1 MLNSISRRLILVTS
15 AVLSVAVIT
24 GCAASASNPG
34 GSSKTSST
42 EKTFFAQI
50 YHENGRTYMFGD
62 VKNYKQFLAVDEVTY
77 TRTKIGAGKSGE
89 TIIYA
94 LTKDESKKLV
104 PGAAERF
111 FTGQVTDAPSFYGEV
126 IKHGRFHVFGS
137 FEDMKAFLA
146 SGEVPLTYTEIGT
159 GPKGAT
165 VIYALNKKTA
175 KQKPT
180 ALVAEFK
187 AFHGLK

>member
-1 MLNSISRRLILVTS
+1 MLKSISRRLVLVSS
-15 AVLSVAVIT
+15 AVLSVAVIA
-24 GCAASASNPG
+24 GCAEPSSGSGSSSASA
-34 GSSKTSST
+34 

-62 VKNYKQFLAVDEVTY
+62 VKNYKQFLSVDEVTY

-89 TIIYA
+89 TIVYA

-104 PGAAERF
+104 PGTAERF
-111 FTGQVTDAPSFYGEV
+111 FSGQVTPAPSFYGEV
-126 IKHGRFHVFGS
+126 VKHGRFHVFGS

>member
-1 MLNSISRRLILVTS
+1 MLKSISRRLVLVSS
-15 AVLSVAVIT
+15 AVLSVAVIA
-24 GCAASASNPG
+24 GCAAPSSGSGSSSASA
-34 GSSKTSST
+34 

-62 VKNYKQFLAVDEVTY
+62 VKNYKQFLSVDEVTY

-89 TIIYA
+89 TIVYA

-104 PGAAERF
+104 PGTAERF
-111 FTGQVTDAPSFYGEV
+111 FSGKVTAAPSFYGEV
-126 IKHGRFHVFGS
+126 VKHGRFHVFGS

-165 VIYALNKKTA
+165 VIYALNNKTA